1 MANNESKKARQ
12 YEIVAAELLNRF
24 CSDLGLARV
33 EGKQNVTGLRSG
45 TDWEIDAKGV
55 AEDGVAFMVI
65 ECKRHTTSNLPQAI
79 VASLAYSI
87 QDTGADGGF
96 IVSPL
101 DLQSGAKKVAA
112 ASNIVHVQLRA
123 DSTPLEFEMKFLDRL
138 FVGFH
143 DVANLSISES
153 LSITDHVPFWF
164 KPVSI
169 FGLSCIT
176 MPAAVHIC

>member
-1 MANNESKKARQ
+1 MANKESKKARQ

-24 CSDLGLARV
+24 RSDLGLSRV
-33 EGKQNVTGLRSG
+33 EGKQKVTGLESG

-55 AEDGVAFMVI
+55 AEDGVGFMVV
-65 ECKRHTTSNLPQAI
+65 ECKRHTTANLPQAI

-87 QDTGADGGF
+87 QDTGANGGL

-112 ASNIVHVQLRA
+112 ARNIVHVQLRA
-123 DSTPLEFEMKFLDRL
+123 DSTPLEFEMKFLDKL

-153 LSITDHVPFWF
+153 LSIT
-164 KPVSI
+164 
-169 FGLSCIT
+169 IT
-176 MPAAVHIC
+176 RADGTSWTEEL